1 MNPIFRKVYA
11 LPRFTVVL
19 PNTEKRD
26 SRSLFLVFYPKI
38 GVHPRLHLHRTQVRV
53 SVVKKEFSNRL

>member
-19 PNTEKRD
+19 PQFDITDILRD
-26 SRSLFLVFYPKI
+26 IGNIIRINQCPKHFLGGFVY
-38 GVHPRLHLHRTQVRV
+38 
-53 SVVKKEFSNRL
+53 